1 METVTRTASGDGL
14 TDWLCDVAARAG
26 QARPKLM
33 ASGRENIRESTA
45 REKGRKRALIFI
57 DPWYGRWLKVGGSG
71 LKWHTYPLAHGQ
83 RLSTPKILRRR
94 VPSCHG
100 REEPYHHSFLV
111 ARREGPR
118 VYPFARAKRTIFA
131 GYVAGGVCSHEGAG
145 GLG

>member
-1 METVTRTASGDGL
+1 METVTRMASGVGL
-14 TDWLCDVAARAG
+14 SDWLCDVAATAV
-26 QARPKLM
+26 QARAKPM
-33 ASGRENIRESTA
+33 ANGLENMRESTA
-45 REKGRKRALIFI
+45 GEKGRKRALIFI

-111 ARREGPR
+111 ARREGS
-118 VYPFARAKRTIFA
+118 
-131 GYVAGGVCSHEGAG
+131 GVHHSA
-145 GLG
+145 